1 MKRLYIIVE
10 GQTEQEFVREM
21 LVPHFQQY
29 GLYDVHPILIHTSP
43 RGRGGFVSYQ
53 HLKKDVQNLLKS
65 EKEDFVVSM
74 FVDFFRIPEVP
85 NKEKWEHLPTHREQI
100 EVMQQCIAADIDD
113 KRFIPYIQLHEFEAL
128 LFSSNIG
135 FETFFSDK
143 ESEQTLRIV
152 EEFDNPE
159 EINSGKETA
168 PSKRILAI
176 KPAYDKVLEG
186 NLIALQIGLPR
197 LLSRCPRFR
206 EWINTLLAAC
216 S

>member
-1 MKRLYIIVE
+1 M
-10 GQTEQEFVREM
+10 
-21 LVPHFQQY
+21 
-29 GLYDVHPILIHTSP
+29 
-43 RGRGGFVSYQ
+43 
-53 HLKKDVQNLLKS
+53 
-65 EKEDFVVSM
+65 
-74 FVDFFRIPEVP
+74 
-85 NKEKWEHLPTHREQI
+85 PTHREQI

-206 EWINTLLAAC
+206 EWVNRLLTAC